1 MASEQRNLPLPS
13 TPRRSGRKRA
23 FEETQRN
30 NHAVT
35 TTTPRSA
42 KRKQVRREI
51 VSGIAAVIDLT
62 GQVSS
67 PEIQTAPRKRK
78 KRAANSPLVEKEER
92 RRRIFRTH
100 PPQTYLQKLERART
114 QRLFVV
120 GRKREG
126 TEEVPT
132 ERVQIVG
139 TTGNLYEVV
148 IGLEPW
154 CTCPDSQ
161 QGNQCKHII
170 YVLHNVLKVSGHLEY
185 QLAFLSSELRE
196 IFAKAPIN
204 PQENASTENESGKRR
219 AVEGDCPICF
229 MEFDP
234 KSQEIVWCKAACGNN
249 IHKTCFGRWAAT
261 QQSNGVRCVICR
273 SAWEA
278 DVGAPL
284 QGLLAEG
291 RVNDEGYINLA
302 DHFGLS
308 GERGMDSTLLCNV
321 INFSRALPRIRLA
334 SQVSLRA

>member
-1 MASEQRNLPLPS
+1 MASERRNLPLPS
-13 TPRRSGRKRA
+13 TAHRSGRKRA

-30 NHAVT
+30 DYAVT
-35 TTTPRSA
+35 STTSRSA
-42 KRKQVRREI
+42 KRKQVQREI
-51 VSGIAAVIDLT
+51 ASGVAPYIDLT

-67 PEIQTAPRKRK
+67 PEIQTTPRKRK
-78 KRAANSPLVEKEER
+78 KIAEGSPSVGKEER
-92 RRRIFRTH
+92 RRRVFRKH
-100 PPQTYLQKLERART
+100 PPQTYLEKLGRART

-120 GRKREG
+120 DRKREG

-132 ERVQIVG
+132 EKVQIVG

-161 QGNQCKHII
+161 KGNQCKHII
-170 YVLHNVLKVSGHLEY
+170 YVLHNVLKVSGYLEY

-204 PQENASTENESGKRR
+204 PQDNASTENESGKRKPI
-219 AVEGDCPICF
+219 EGDCPICF

-234 KSQEIVWCKAACGNN
+234 KTEEIVWCKAACGNN
-249 IHKTCFGRWAAT
+249 IHKACFGRWAAT

-284 QGLLAEG
+284 QDLLAKG
-291 RVNDEGYINLA
+291 RVNDEGYVNVA
-302 DHFGLS
+302 DQFGLS
-308 GERGMDSTLLCNV
+308 GERDHSTYHQPW
-321 INFSRALPRIRLA
+321 SRRYSRG
-334 SQVSLRA
+334 SYYY